1 MFLYYSSFIAYG
13 VSLLEYIMVIG
24 LSVVQFKWLKK
35 IERPRSASP
44 ICLIVSIITDRI
56 GRQKVLLPINRNYNN
71 ICNTLGF
78 FVIKSKEIPKVF
90 FFFFANS
97 EKSHFSARAMARTVL
112 LLSLQFRKFQ
122 PRCCHKIYFYK
133 EKRSVSVK
141 HSACRKRLQ
150 SLLLIYYTYSTVI
163 LKVLLVLP

>member
-44 ICLIVSIITDRI
+44 ICLIVSMITDRI

-90 FFFFANS
+90 FFFLLTVKKAISARVRWHVLSYYCPYTFANF
-97 EKSHFSARAMARTVL
+97 SHDVVIKYIFI
-112 LLSLQFRKFQ
+112 K
-122 PRCCHKIYFYK
+122 KK
-133 EKRSVSVK
+133 EV
-141 HSACRKRLQ
+141 
-150 SLLLIYYTYSTVI
+150 
-163 LKVLLVLP
+163 

>member
-44 ICLIVSIITDRI
+44 ICLIVSMTTDRI

-78 FVIKSKEIPKVF
+78 FVIKSKQIPKVF
-90 FFFFANS
+90 FFFLLTVKKAI
-97 EKSHFSARAMARTVL
+97 SARVR
-112 LLSLQFRKFQ
+112 
-122 PRCCHKIYFYK
+122 
-133 EKRSVSVK
+133 
-141 HSACRKRLQ
+141 
-150 SLLLIYYTYSTVI
+150 
-163 LKVLLVLP
+163 

>member
-24 LSVVQFKWLKK
+24 LSVVQLKK

-44 ICLIVSIITDRI
+44 ICLIVSMITDQI

-90 FFFFANS
+90 FFFLLTVKKAISARVRWHLLSYYCPYNFANF
-97 EKSHFSARAMARTVL
+97 SHDVVIKYIFI
-112 LLSLQFRKFQ
+112 K
-122 PRCCHKIYFYK
+122 KK
-133 EKRSVSVK
+133 EV
-141 HSACRKRLQ
+141 
-150 SLLLIYYTYSTVI
+150 
-163 LKVLLVLP
+163 

>member
-35 IERPRSASP
+35 IERPRSVSP

-90 FFFFANS
+90 FFSLLTVKKAISAHARWHVLSYYCPYNFANF
-97 EKSHFSARAMARTVL
+97 SHDVVIKYIFI
-112 LLSLQFRKFQ
+112 K
-122 PRCCHKIYFYK
+122 KK
-133 EKRSVSVK
+133 EV
-141 HSACRKRLQ
+141 
-150 SLLLIYYTYSTVI
+150 
-163 LKVLLVLP
+163 

>member
-24 LSVVQFKWLKK
+24 LSVVQLKK

-44 ICLIVSIITDRI
+44 ICLIVSMITDQI

-90 FFFFANS
+90 FFF
-97 EKSHFSARAMARTVL
+97 
-112 LLSLQFRKFQ
+112 
-122 PRCCHKIYFYK
+122 C
-133 EKRSVSVK
+133 
-141 HSACRKRLQ
+141 
-150 SLLLIYYTYSTVI
+150 
-163 LKVLLVLP
+163 